1 MHVKWVHGD
10 PEAHSMSSR
19 VFRSAFH
26 FATSDVWDL
35 RLCVLEMYLIYCT
48 LYLIHFRVS
57 FLLCCDA
64 FCSLLFL
71 FVGVCWVYFCFR
83 SVKTGSRLLS
93 VTLPLHNSSSGSV
106 MCANGKVNYTRPPSR
121 APNLLPA
128 AIAFYLSTGE
138 KPDSIKRVTEV
149 TSHSFFCFS
158 KRHIFQPR
166 LDSGNKT
173 FRCVVKH
180 LVSRRS
186 LEQLHTCMVFYWKKK
201 VTNNAGPKFMCL
213 SSSLFVTY
221 FPGCISET
229 NKRLVFSTL
238 SAVLFF
244 GKVKPYPFPTQL
256 AILNVFPGPSFDG
269 FMRTALRFQYFIVKR
284 VHFLSYFVI
293 NSIKKL
299 YSKTYE
305 TITTNNHWNQ
315 RTLNWN
321 WCRTEIFERFITM
334 HLTLEI

>member
-1 MHVKWVHGD
+1 
-10 PEAHSMSSR
+10 
-19 VFRSAFH
+19 
-26 FATSDVWDL
+26 
-35 RLCVLEMYLIYCT
+35 
-48 LYLIHFRVS
+48 
-57 FLLCCDA
+57 
-64 FCSLLFL
+64 
-71 FVGVCWVYFCFR
+71 
-83 SVKTGSRLLS
+83 
-93 VTLPLHNSSSGSV
+93 
-106 MCANGKVNYTRPPSR
+106 
-121 APNLLPA
+121 
-128 AIAFYLSTGE
+128 
-138 KPDSIKRVTEV
+138 
-149 TSHSFFCFS
+149 
-158 KRHIFQPR
+158 
-166 LDSGNKT
+166 
-173 FRCVVKH
+173 
-180 LVSRRS
+180 
-186 LEQLHTCMVFYWKKK
+186 
-201 VTNNAGPKFMCL
+201 MCL

-315 RTLNWN
+315 RTLIELELMQDWN
-321 WCRTEIFERFITM
+321 IW
-334 HLTLEI
+334 TLYYHAFDPRDLNCKFQP